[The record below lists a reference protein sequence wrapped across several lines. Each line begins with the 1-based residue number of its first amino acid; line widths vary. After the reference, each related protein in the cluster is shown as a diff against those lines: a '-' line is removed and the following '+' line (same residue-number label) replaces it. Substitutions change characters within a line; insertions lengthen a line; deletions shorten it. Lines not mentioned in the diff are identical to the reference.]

1 MSLGFSNLVDAL
13 WTLKNSGTVP
23 VAKHGDADAAAGM
36 IAVRTQTLPN
46 WHILVARVFAK
57 GSSFLIRLPHCLCFR
72 SIDLRSSSSPDIRG
86 CFRTR

>member
-1 MSLGFSNLVDAL
+1 
-13 WTLKNSGTVP
+13 
-23 VAKHGDADAAAGM
+23 M